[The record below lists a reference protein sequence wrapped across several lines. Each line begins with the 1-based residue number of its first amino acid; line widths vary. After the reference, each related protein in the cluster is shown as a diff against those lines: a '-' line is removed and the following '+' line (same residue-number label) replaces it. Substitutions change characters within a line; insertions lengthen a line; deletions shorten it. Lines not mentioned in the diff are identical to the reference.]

1 MEEISTSKKQ
11 RKKVMIQMMIV
22 IQKSQMNLKKMITK
36 NLMIDI
42 PVMMQQ
48 I

>member
-1 MEEISTSKKQ
+1 
-11 RKKVMIQMMIV
+11 MMIV